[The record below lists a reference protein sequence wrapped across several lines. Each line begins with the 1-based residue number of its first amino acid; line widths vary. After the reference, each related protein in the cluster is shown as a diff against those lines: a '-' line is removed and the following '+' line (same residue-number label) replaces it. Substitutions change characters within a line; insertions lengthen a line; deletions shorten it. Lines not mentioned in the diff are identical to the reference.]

1 MSYFW
6 RQISRSFSLFFCFY
20 WFFGFSSNNGSCYNW
35 KTMEAGIV
43 WVCSV
48 WVAVVGW
55 MGASIVCCRNNWSNN
70 LWYNNFWSYI
80 LNYWDSYWGKW
91 SSSSGGIKVLLEFYL
106 CSSNICS
113 ISYVWFGGSNISG
126 ICKIWLSGG
135 YFSGIGEVWL
145 SCGNSSIIGK
155 VGFSGSYSFSVGKVQ
170 SSSLN
175 WC

>member
-6 RQISRSFSLFFCFY
+6 RQTSWSFSLFFCCY

-48 WVAVVGW
+48 WVAVVVW
-55 MGASIVCCRNNWSNN
+55 MVASIVCCRNNWSNN

-80 LNYWDSYWGKW
+80 LNYWDSNWGKW

-113 ISYVWFGGSNISG
+113 ISYVGFSCGNFCSISKVWF
-126 ICKIWLSGG
+126 SGG
-135 YFSGIGEVWL
+135 YFSGIGKVWL
-145 SCGNSSIIGK
+145 SCGNSCVIGK
-155 VGFSGSYSFSVGKVQ
+155 VGFSGSNSFSVGKV
-170 SSSLN
+170 
-175 WC
+175 

>member
-6 RQISRSFSLFFCFY
+6 RQISRSFSLFFCCY

-48 WVAVVGW
+48 WVAVVVW
-55 MGASIVCCRNNWSNN
+55 MVACIVCCRNNWSNN

-113 ISYVWFGGSNISG
+113 ISYVGFSCGNISG
-126 ICKIWLSGG
+126 ISKIWLSGG

-145 SCGNSSIIGK
+145 SCGNSSVIGK